1 MQDFIINF
9 VLISYLKNSLAV
21 IVREFFVI
29 FVPMRI
35 FVVAITV
42 DYEGAT
48 ALAAFKNKDEA
59 LESLH
64 KNIEAQFEFG
74 YEIVEEGGD
83 DTHYYF
89 KYYRLDADDEDS
101 PTLVFSVTETELV

>member
-1 MQDFIINF
+1 
-9 VLISYLKNSLAV
+9 
-21 IVREFFVI
+21 
-29 FVPMRI
+29 MRI
-35 FVVAITV
+35 YVLAITV

-48 ALAAFKNKDEA
+48 ALAAFKDRDKA

-64 KNIEAQFEFG
+64 KNIESQFEFG

-83 DTHYYF
+83 NTHYFF
-89 KYYRLDADDEDS
+89 KFYRLDADDEDS